1 MKATEAKLLQI
12 LGAVSQ
18 FIIPIYQRTYSWTLK
33 ECQQLWADILRTGV
47 SDKIGVHFIGSV
59 VHIDEGLG
67 NLAVQAPKLVIDG
80 QQRLT
85 TVTLLLTALADV
97 LDALPEDQQEPI
109 EEFAPAIIRETYLT
123 RRHQKG
129 DKRFKLLLSDT
140 DRVTL
145 MAMVDPKA
153 AALPAEPSIRIQENY
168 KFFFEQLGAQT
179 TDLAV
184 VCRGISKL
192 LVVDVALSRD
202 QDNPQ
207 LIFESMNSTGRE
219 LSQAD
224 LIRNYVLMG
233 QPPELQERLYTL
245 HWRPMEQAFG
255 QEAYSG
261 NEFSAFMR
269 DFLTLKTGEV
279 PRLDLVYEEFKK
291 YERKPGVAS
300 CGIEALLR
308 DLHTIA
314 IRYCRVALGTE
325 PSKEKDKQ
333 TDPEL
338 KKAFQDLRE
347 LKVNVVTPLLLE
359 LYGDHEAG
367 LLSRDELLEAL
378 RLLESYVFRRAVCA
392 IPSNSQQ
399 KTFATFSRALRREP
413 GHYLPSFKAHL
424 LDLPSYRRFP
434 SDEEFRRDLQV
445 RNLYKFNKSCSYWLR
460 RLENHQRREPI
471 AVADYTIEH
480 ILPQNTDLSPAWR
493 EALGPDWAQVQE
505 EWLHRLGNLTLT
517 GYNPELSDRP
527 FLDKRDHQE
536 GGFCTSPLRL
546 NQGLGQLERWDV
558 DAMRQRGETLAAR
571 ALDVWASPQLSEE
584 QRQAYRQPS
593 RRQVAGYTLDDHPQL
608 ANPQI
613 RAVFDGLDARIRALD
628 PNVSQ
633 EVRKL
638 YIAYKAETNFVDIVP
653 QAKALRISLNM
664 PFLDLDDPRGL
675 AKNVAGLGRWG
686 NGEVELRVN
695 ALEEVPYAI
704 GLIRQS
710 LDRQLDDAPEAP

>member
-1 MKATEAKLLQI
+1 MKATEAKLLEI
-12 LGAVSQ
+12 LRNVSH

-33 ECQQLWADILRTGV
+33 ECQQLWADILRAGS
-47 SDKIGVHFIGSV
+47 SDDIGVHFIGSV
-59 VHIDEGLG
+59 VHVDDGLG
-67 NLAVQAPKLVIDG
+67 TISVQAPKLVIDG

-85 TVTLLLTALADV
+85 TVTLLLSALAKA
-97 LDALPEDQQEPI
+97 LSELPEEQEEPF
-109 EEFAPAIIRETYLT
+109 EGFSPAKIRQYYLT
-123 RRHQKG
+123 NPLEKG

-140 DRVTL
+140 DRATL
-145 MAMVDPKA
+145 MAVVDPNVA
-153 AALPAEPSIRIQENY
+153 VPPPEPSIRIQENHQ
-168 KFFFEQLGAQT
+168 FFLEQLRAPT
-179 TDLAV
+179 VDLAV

-245 HWRPMEQAFG
+245 HWRPMELAFG

-269 DFLTLKTGEV
+269 DFLTLKTAEV
-279 PRLDLVYEEFKK
+279 PRLDLVYEVFKQ
-291 YERKPGVAS
+291 YERKPDVAGA
-300 CGIEALLR
+300 GIEALLR
-308 DLHTIA
+308 DLHSTA
-314 IRYCRVALGTE
+314 IRYCRVALGQE
-325 PSKEKDKQ
+325 PDHQ
-333 TDPEL
+333 LRD
-338 KKAFQDLRE
+338 AFHDLRE

-359 LYGDHEAG
+359 LYGDYEAG

-378 RLLESYVFRRAVCA
+378 CLLEAYVFRRAVCA

-434 SDEEFRRDLQV
+434 SDEEFRRDLKV

-460 RLENHQRREPI
+460 RLENHQRKEPI

-480 ILPQNTDLSPAWR
+480 ILPQNPELSAAWR
-493 EALGPDWAQVQE
+493 EALGPDWRQLQE

-517 GYNPELSDRP
+517 GYNPELSDRSVI
-527 FLDKRDHQE
+527 DKRDHPE
-536 GGFCTSPLRL
+536 GGFRTSPLRL
-546 NQGLGQLERWDV
+546 NQTLGQLERWDA
-558 DAMRQRGETLAAR
+558 DAIHSRGETLALR
-571 ALDVWASPQLSEE
+571 ALEVWAAPQLSDEE
-584 QRQAYRQPS
+584 RQQYKPAKGQS
-593 RRQVAGYTLDDHPQL
+593 ASYTLEDHPQL
-608 ANPQI
+608 GNPQV
-613 RAVFDGLDARIRALD
+613 REVFDALDARIRALD
-628 PNVSQ
+628 DNVTQ
-633 EVRKL
+633 EVLKL
-638 YIAYKAETNFVDIVP
+638 YIAYKAETNFVDVVP
-653 QAKALRISLNM
+653 QAKRLRLSLNM
-664 PFLDLDDPRGL
+664 PFQDLDDPKGH
-675 AKNVAGLGRWG
+675 AKNVTGIGRWG
-686 NGEVELRVN
+686 NGDVEIAVASLD
-695 ALEEVPYAI
+695 AVPYAV

-710 LDRQLDDAPEAP
+710 LERQLEDNGATG

>member
-1 MKATEAKLLQI
+1 MNATEAKLLEI
-12 LGAVSQ
+12 LRNVFQ
-18 FIIPIYQRTYSWTLK
+18 FIIPIYQRTYSWSQK
-33 ECQQLWADILRTGV
+33 KCEQLWSDILRAGAN
-47 SDKIGVHFIGSV
+47 DGIGVHFIGSV
-59 VHIDEGLG
+59 VHIDDGLG
-67 NLAVQAPKLVIDG
+67 NIAVQAPKLVIDG

-85 TVTLLLTALADV
+85 TVTLLLSALADV
-97 LDALPEDQQEPI
+97 LGELPEDQDEP
-109 EEFAPAIIRETYLT
+109 FDGFSPAKIRQYYLT
-123 RRHQKG
+123 NPLEKK

-145 MAMVDPKA
+145 MAMVDSTA
-153 AALPAEPSIRIQENY
+153 AALPAEPSTRIQANHQ
-168 KFFFEQLGAQT
+168 FFLEQLGAQT
-179 TDLAV
+179 TELAV

-269 DFLTLKTGEV
+269 DFLTLKTAEV
-279 PRLDLVYEEFKK
+279 PRLDLVYEVFKQ
-291 YERKPGVAS
+291 YERQPAVADA
-300 CGIEALLR
+300 GIEALLS
-308 DLHTIA
+308 DLHTTA
-314 IRYCRVALGTE
+314 IRYCRVALGKE
-325 PSKEKDKQ
+325 P
-333 TDPEL
+333 DPQL
-338 KKAFQDLRE
+338 RDAFHDLRE

-359 LYGDHEAG
+359 LYGDHEAC

-378 RLLESYVFRRAVCA
+378 RLLEAYVFRRAVCA

-399 KTFATFSRALRREP
+399 KTFATFGRALRREP

-460 RLENHQRREPI
+460 RLENHQRKEPI

-480 ILPQNTDLSPAWR
+480 ILPQNPDLSPAWR
-493 EALGPDWAQVQE
+493 EALGPDWTQLQE

-517 GYNPELSDRP
+517 GYNPELSDRS
-527 FLDKRDHQE
+527 FIDKRDHPD
-536 GGFCTSPLRL
+536 GGFHTSPLRL

-571 ALDVWASPQLSEE
+571 ALEVWSSPQLSEE

-593 RRQVAGYTLDDHPQL
+593 RREASSYSLADHPQL

-613 RAVFDGLDARIRALD
+613 RAVFDVLDVRIRALD

-633 EVRKL
+633 EVLKL

-653 QAKALRISLNM
+653 QAKRLRLSLNM
-664 PFLDLDDPRGL
+664 PFAELDDPKGI
-675 AKNVAGLGRWG
+675 AKNVAGIGR
-686 NGEVELRVN
+686 
-695 ALEEVPYAI
+695 
-704 GLIRQS
+704 
-710 LDRQLDDAPEAP
+710 